1 MIKSVR
7 GFNYEVQSPRTL
19 LPGVSLA
26 PRSSPVVLQVGT
38 PSRCS
43 YGYVKPFRG
52 NSGVRTADG
61 PMMGHSLQRASSYQV
76 TRLQEIGESGR
87 GPAYRV
93 QVRLIDE
100 RRMVS
105 QIHGPGI

>member
-1 MIKSVR
+1 
-7 GFNYEVQSPRTL
+7 
-19 LPGVSLA
+19 
-26 PRSSPVVLQVGT
+26 
-38 PSRCS
+38 
-43 YGYVKPFRG
+43 
-52 NSGVRTADG
+52 
-61 PMMGHSLQRASSYQV
+61 MMGHSLQRASSYQV